1 MLYACEMQLI
11 MLAAWVVGTSAVE
24 MDMCTRKNEGII

>member
-1 MLYACEMQLI
+1 